1 MHPRQMRQLETQE
14 TLQFAAL
21 LYTSYL
27 SIEIHVTNIWGIL
40 QLFKI

>member
-14 TLQFAAL
+14 TPQLAAL

-27 SIEIHVTNIWGIL
+27 RIEI
-40 QLFKI
+40 QRM